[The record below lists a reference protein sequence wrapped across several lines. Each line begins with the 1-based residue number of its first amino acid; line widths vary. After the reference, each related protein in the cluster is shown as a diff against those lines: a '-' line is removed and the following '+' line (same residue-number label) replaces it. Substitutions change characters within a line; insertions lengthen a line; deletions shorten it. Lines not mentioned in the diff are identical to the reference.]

1 MGKVFRIFKEGS
13 NTYNDWNSSP
23 DYPYDST
30 NRESIIDPEG
40 AAASKEITSI
50 PSPFARID
58 LVKNAFGYICRQ
70 NNDNSNFLD
79 GDTIYHKLVSETLD
93 VGEIFFNIAKFQNDI
108 EIIKWNPQQG
118 IKELLDSGNEGNMCL
133 GDVLQKYLDSDS
145 SAYNFAS
152 IHNIYLLNY
161 KRGAQLLNIIG
172 ATSPATVFFSNAN
185 ANSFVSER
193 IVFGQHKPFG
203 KSFEPLYKRDAEYI
217 KAWYS
222 FRKGIADFSELF
234 PEIDDYLNQ
243 NFAAIKDA
251 KLKDEILSIGESCDA
266 FENIKLSEGNSDIV
280 EVLGYN
286 ILALRPR
293 KINDSDFEIRS
304 KCQVAEKPLV
314 LPTEAGNIYE
324 HLSYTSSTWG
334 ELNAAPEKDNRS
346 LDERTLPFDGTKQ
359 PYLTLGD
366 FLEDSIIAVPH
377 NFNTLNY
384 FDGNITNSK
393 NNGSLSFLLPIKPLY
408 FRYFT
413 AEDLMGTM
421 PDGKKT
427 IEILSG
433 NNEAKVVLR
442 IPIRGND
449 KIRYIEYTKVY
460 KQNNTGNGNEKVGLI
475 KQCDFTAFITPNIQ
489 FEREEDAY
497 YTAAIITTDEK
508 VLTLDFYQKEKR
520 LSEIRNASRT
530 TNEDLTRAITYTI
543 EQKRFEYIRVCNGN
557 DIAGL
562 IIPRFKNNNKVNAF
576 EFAIDLGTSFTHI
589 ECKSGNSSES
599 VPFGYNEQDSLISE
613 VFVPEYIESNGKTT
627 QWDLLDE
634 QPFLEKD
641 YMPELLGKELL
652 DRQNKKVDYGL
663 PSQTV
668 LSCARSLSWDKKV
681 DAFALVNIPFTYGK
695 RRELPHDTYFFNI
708 KWGGEH
714 ERIVL
719 DKYVE
724 CIALL
729 LRNKV
734 LLNNG
739 DLEKTKIVWS
749 YPQSMSQSQLTSLGR
764 IWNEKYNKYFAP
776 VPATTHCVLESVAPI
791 KYYFNKIASS
801 SDIVNIDI
809 GGGTTDIAFAKEKQL
824 QCVTSFRFAMND
836 LFRDAIAKENFGNG
850 IIDYYKPKIRKILE
864 SNNLAEL
871 LAMLDSESN
880 KRPENM
886 ASFLFTLKD
895 NQMAKKIDEKLI
907 DFDYILEV
915 DDRFK
920 IVFLLFYT
928 AIIYHVAEIIRCKNL
943 DFPRHIA
950 FSGNGG
956 YVVNILSSNKQSVS
970 QYTKAV
976 LETVVERKCS
986 HDIDIV
992 GLEYGSSPKVVTCKG
1007 ALVSDNFNGAANPQE
1022 VILKADGKG
1031 FVEQGENYHS
1041 IDDKRFEETI
1051 ASTRKYL
1058 DFAFNKM
1065 PQIVDIENLF
1075 GVTKESVSFA
1085 KANCDNDLD
1094 TYLKKLLML
1103 VENGDKDKKIEETL
1117 FFYPLKGV
1125 INSLS
1130 QKIYE
1135 QNK

>member
-70 NNDNSNFLD
+70 NNNNSNFID

-108 EIIKWNPQQG
+108 EIIKWNPKQG
-118 IKELLDSGNEGNMCL
+118 IKELLNSGNEGNMCL

-161 KRGAQLLNIIG
+161 KRGTQLLNIIG
-172 ATSPATVFFSNAN
+172 ATSPATIFFSNAN

-203 KSFEPLYKRDAEYI
+203 KDFEPLYKRDAEYI
-217 KAWYS
+217 KAWFS
-222 FRKGIADFSELF
+222 FRKGIANFSELF
-234 PEIDDYLNQ
+234 PEVDDYLNQ
-243 NFAAIKDA
+243 NFVEIKDS
-251 KLKDEILSIGESCDA
+251 KLKDEILNIEVGTDA
-266 FENIKLSEGNSDIV
+266 FENIKLSDGNSDIV

-286 ILALRPR
+286 ILASKPR
-293 KINDSDFEIRS
+293 KVNGSDFEILSNR
-304 KCQVAEKPLV
+304 QVVEKPLV

-324 HLSYTSSTWG
+324 HLLYTSSNWG
-334 ELNAAPEKDNRS
+334 YLNAAPEKDNRV
-346 LDERTLPFDGTKQ
+346 LEERTLPFDGTKQ

-366 FLEDSIIAVPH
+366 FLEDYIIAVSH
-377 NFNTLNY
+377 NFNNANY
-384 FDGNITNSK
+384 FDGNLTET
-393 NNGSLSFLLPIKPLY
+393 NGSLSFLMPIKPLY

-421 PDGKKT
+421 PDGEKA
-427 IEILSG
+427 IEILYS

-460 KQNNTGNGNEKVGLI
+460 KNSNASLGNDKAGI
-475 KQCDFTAFITPNIQ
+475 IRQCDFTAFITPNIQ
-489 FEREEDAY
+489 FEREEEAY

-508 VLTLDFYQKEKR
+508 ALTLDFYQKEKK
-520 LSEIRNASRT
+520 LSEIRSASRT
-530 TNEDLTRAITYTI
+530 TSEDLTRAITYTI

-589 ECKSGNSSES
+589 ECKSGSSSES
-599 VPFGYNEQDSLISE
+599 VPFGYNEQNSLVSE
-613 VFVPEYIESNGKTT
+613 VFVPEYIENDGKIT

-641 YMPELLGKELL
+641 YMPILLGKDLR
-652 DRQNKKVDYGL
+652 DRQNKMVDYGL

-668 LSCARSLSWDKKV
+668 LSCARSLAWDKKV

-695 RRELPHDTYFFNI
+695 RRELPHNSYIFNI
-708 KWGGEH
+708 KWGGEQ

-719 DKYVE
+719 DKYIE
-724 CIALL
+724 CITLL

-734 LLNNG
+734 LMNNG
-739 DLEKTKIVWS
+739 DLEKTKIIWS
-749 YPQSMSQSQLTSLGR
+749 YPQSMAQNQLTSLGR

-776 VPATTHCVLESVAPI
+776 APAKTRSVLESVAPI

-809 GGGTTDIAFAKEKQL
+809 GGGTTDIAFAKDKQL

-864 SNNLAEL
+864 NNNLAEL
-871 LAMLDSESN
+871 LAMLDCESN

-915 DDRFK
+915 DNRFK

-956 YVVNILSSNKQSVS
+956 YVVNIISSNMKSVS
-970 QYTKAV
+970 QYTKVV
-976 LETVVERKCS
+976 LEVVTGKQCN
-986 HDIDIV
+986 HDIEIV
-992 GLEYGSSPKVVTCKG
+992 GLEYGCSPKVVTCKG
-1007 ALVSDNFNGAANPQE
+1007 ALVSDDFNGAANPRE
-1022 VILKADGKG
+1022 VILKADGTG
-1031 FVEQGENYHS
+1031 FVEQGDNYYS
-1041 IDDKRFEETI
+1041 IDNERFENTV
-1051 ASTRKYL
+1051 ASVNKFL
-1058 DFAFNKM
+1058 DFVLNKI
-1065 PQIVDIENLF
+1065 PQHVDIENLF
-1075 GVTKESVSFA
+1075 GVTKESISFA
-1085 KANCDNDLD
+1085 KANCGNDLG
-1094 TYLKKLLML
+1094 TYLKKLLMQ

-1135 QNK
+1135 QNR